1 MRARLLAGEA
11 ILAPDDLP
19 PDPFAETKGVLRR
32 RLRARR
38 RALTAA
44 RPHAAAMAAEALP
57 AGLLGRFPVV
67 GGYHALGSEM
77 DPAPLIARFVGHGA
91 LLALPAATPH
101 EPLVFRLVQAGDTAA
116 PDAFGIP
123 SPPAHAPETLP
134 DLLIAPV
141 LAFDAAGGRL
151 GQGGGHYDRTI
162 AAIRRVKP
170 LFVLGLAFAGQEAAE
185 LDMAPHDQRLDA
197 ILTETGYRE
206 VRKDF

>member
-1 MRARLLAGEA
+1 MADIKA
-11 ILAPDDLP
+11 
-19 PDPFAETKGVLRR
+19 VLRR
-32 RLRARR
+32 RLRGLRR
-38 RALTAA
+38 TLATAQP
-44 RPHAAAMAAEALP
+44 RAAAMAAKALP
-57 AGLLGRFPVV
+57 AAMLGRFAVV
-67 GGYHALGSEM
+67 GGYHALGAEL
-77 DPAPLIARFVGHGA
+77 DPAPLIVRFLDRGA
-91 LLALPAATPH
+91 LLALPAATP
-101 EPLVFRLVQAGDTAA
+101 EAPLVFRLSQAGDIPR

-123 SPPAHAPETLP
+123 SPPPEAPEVLP

-162 AAIRRVKP
+162 AAIRKVKP
-170 LFVLGLAFAGQEAAE
+170 LFVLGLAFAGQEVAE